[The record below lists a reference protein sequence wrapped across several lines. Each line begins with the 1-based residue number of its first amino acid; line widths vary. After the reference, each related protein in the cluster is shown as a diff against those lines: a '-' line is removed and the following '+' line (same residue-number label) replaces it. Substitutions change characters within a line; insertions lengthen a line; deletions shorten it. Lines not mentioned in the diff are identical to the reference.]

1 MPEKH
6 SYPTK
11 RDITLLLWFP
21 GSGKKQH
28 SSQGLQWPVRISH
41 NIHLSRP
48 SSSAKRKNSYCGA
61 PSAGSVSTF
70 TPKGSPFSPAAG
82 YHPIYFMCCVE
93 KGKSEYIAYQS
104 TSVISDAIPLKRR
117 GKASS
122 RSSLLDSQMC
132 GVCRRMFTRNVPLSP
147 HSSMNC

>member
-11 RDITLLLWFP
+11 RDIMLLLWFL

-28 SSQGLQWPVRISH
+28 SQGLQWPARISH
-41 NIHLSRP
+41 NIHLPRP

-82 YHPIYFMCCVE
+82 YHPIYFTCCVE

-117 GKASS
+117 RKASS

-132 GVCRRMFTRNVPLSP
+132 GVCRQMFTRNVPLSP

>member
-11 RDITLLLWFP
+11 RDIMLLLWFL

-28 SSQGLQWPVRISH
+28 SQGLQWPARISH
-41 NIHLSRP
+41 NIHLPRP

-82 YHPIYFMCCVE
+82 YHPIYFTCCVE

-117 GKASS
+117 RKASS
-122 RSSLLDSQMC
+122 PCLLDSQMC
-132 GVCRRMFTRNVPLSP
+132 GVCRQMFTRHVPLSP